1 MNTTQFWPAFGLLLV
16 DSLEVMKVPAISLVC
31 LVLSAGMAASFRGGR
46 WKPHYWLVFTQFLF
60 VPLVATVGAL
70 FQAGMRNPAEPL
82 PKATPVGDW
91 LIYILFYLSLA
102 LSVFWIYRMNGLR
115 CFGLCL
121 LAIQEIVL
129 LGAIFAAGMSIS
141 GAWI

>member
-1 MNTTQFWPAFGLLLV
+1 
-16 DSLEVMKVPAISLVC
+16 
-31 LVLSAGMAASFRGGR
+31 
-46 WKPHYWLVFTQFLF
+46 
-60 VPLVATVGAL
+60 
-70 FQAGMRNPAEPL
+70 MRNPAEPL